1 MVTRFDS
8 TRYFGAQE
16 KGEAGGDHLSGH
28 ITKAHPLVLGRG
40 RQHGHCIEHEWH
52 EMVEVGAIL
61 FDPLY
66 LRRRLVVLQVGVST
80 LNDL

>member
-1 MVTRFDS
+1 
-8 TRYFGAQE
+8 
-16 KGEAGGDHLSGH
+16 
-28 ITKAHPLVLGRG
+28 
-40 RQHGHCIEHEWH
+40 
-52 EMVEVGAIL
+52 MVEVGAIL